1 MHALVPSILETTVDG
16 FLNIYNQEIK
26 LPGVERIQVDFG
38 DGIFVPNK
46 MLEVNDIPSLNP
58 AVEWEAHL
66 MISRPENFLDYKI
79 CGFNTII
86 IHFEAFEDKAEIQ
99 SAVSEIKSLGLRP
112 ALCLKLETPVSI
124 VKEFKDEVKHFQLMS
139 INPGFQGT
147 PFFKETYERV
157 KQLRQLIPDAIIEV
171 DGGIGLANAKM
182 ILDSG
187 ANLIILGGAIT
198 KAPNMLEAYE
208 KISEEVNRK

>member
-1 MHALVPSILETTVDG
+1 
-16 FLNIYNQEIK
+16 
-26 LPGVERIQVDFG
+26 
-38 DGIFVPNK
+38 